1 MGIVSRLRLVSGIF
15 FQNGC
20 IVCGR
25 TTSSAVCTDC
35 SNSIRYIQQPYCT
48 KCGQP
53 FTTHSGISHVC
64 YDCIK
69 GKNKFTLS
77 RAVFEYNGA
86 IVKLIHRFKFGDR
99 VNLSSFFS
107 EELRKL
113 YDAHFAAK
121 DITAILPV
129 PLSTHRLKHRS
140 YNQTQLLAEA
150 LSRKLSIPVFPQ
162 VLEKIK
168 ETLPQSRLSAKKR
181 RENVKDAYA
190 VADRASLKGKRVLL
204 IDDVITTGATVNAC
218 TKALLH
224 AGIEQVYVT
233 AIAMRV

>member
-1 MGIVSRLRLVSGIF
+1 MEIISRFKLVSGIF
-15 FQNGC
+15 FRNGC

-25 TTSSAVCTDC
+25 ATTSAVCTDC

-107 EELRKL
+107 EELFKL
-113 YDAHFAAK
+113 YEAHFAAK

-162 VLEKIK
+162 ILEKIK
-168 ETLPQSRLSAKKR
+168 ETPPQSLLSAEKR
-181 RENVKDAYA
+181 RENVKDAYK
-190 VADRASLKGKRVLL
+190 VTDRKTLKGKKVLL

-218 TKALLH
+218 TRALMR
-224 AGIEQVYVT
+224 AGIKQVYVT

>member
-1 MGIVSRLRLVSGIF
+1 MEIISKFKLVTGIF

-25 TTSSAVCTDC
+25 ATTFAVCTDC

-53 FTTHSGISHVC
+53 FTTHSGISHIC

-107 EELRKL
+107 EELFKL
-113 YDAHFAAK
+113 YKAHFAAK

-162 VLEKIK
+162 ILEKIK
-168 ETLPQSRLSAKKR
+168 ETPPQSRLSAEKR

-190 VADRASLKGKRVLL
+190 VADRVSLKGKRVLL

-218 TKALLH
+218 TKALLR
-224 AGIEQVYVT
+224 AGIKQVYVT
-233 AIAMRV
+233 TLAMRV